1 MTNTVPG
8 VRARDIP
15 SSFPRTMTYK
25 TMIGEL
31 LSSAKAADV
40 LLYIHEHPCCRR
52 SDVYMNVSKSTGM
65 RAKIESLER
74 MGLLRSHVAGRC
86 VFMELTEKGKRLVE
100 VLDDIE
106 IILET
111 DHIHDCDWM

>member
-1 MTNTVPG
+1 MT
-8 VRARDIP
+8 D
-15 SSFPRTMTYK
+15 MT
-25 TMIGEL
+25 TIGEL

-40 LLYIHEHPCCRR
+40 LLYVHEHPCCRR
-52 SDVYMNVSKSTGM
+52 SDVYMNVSKAAGV
-65 RAKIESLER
+65 RAKMESLER
-74 MGLLRSHVAGRC
+74 MGLMRSYVAGRC
-86 VFMELTEKGKRLVE
+86 VFMELTGKGKRLVE